1 MCSVVWCVKKHHA
14 LAPTNQPHTT
24 ETPGTFDGQLVL
36 CWSDNCQALQLLG
49 AVFLV
54 TQYRCPLPRDIPC
67 DLLDSFVWFARYC
80 IDCHVSTLSCLFSFR
95 GAPCPLCMCYRSI
108 PRYISSIS
116 IRPYTEL
123 SSLHRTLHR
132 VAFVFLQL
140 DSFPDSYDTFQTL
153 FRPRRPASRL
163 SPSLRPYVRT
173 TSDPA
178 A

>member
-1 MCSVVWCVKKHHA
+1 M
-14 LAPTNQPHTT
+14 
-24 ETPGTFDGQLVL
+24 
-36 CWSDNCQALQLLG
+36 LG

-54 TQYRCPLPRDIPC
+54 TRYGCPLPRDIPC
-67 DLLDSFVWFARYC
+67 DLLDSFAWFARYC